1 MNGRRALRVTA
12 LPLPLALS
20 GVASTARGEVL
31 SPGEDWRLRAGDLA
45 GATAP

>member
-12 LPLPLALS
+12 LPLLLALS

-31 SPGEDWRLRAGDLA
+31 SLGQYWRLRAGDLA